1 MNRRRLGLVAAT
13 LALGAAVVLSR
24 AVQVMLVDHESWL
37 ARARRQRERVLT
49 TPSRR
54 GEIRTA
60 DGYVLATSVA
70 RLAIQ
75 VDTKLLPYPS
85 LFAQAAAPLVGCP
98 PDDLERRLTGGARA
112 VWVAQKVDRETA
124 AAVRALAPSA
134 VVLVPDAE
142 RVYPLGTLAAP
153 LIGFVGREE
162 LTTVGRAGL
171 EHYYDALLAGEPNRY
186 LAVQDAVQRQLQ
198 LERLRTGRAGYDL
211 ELTLLARLQWAV
223 ERELLADVD
232 RHAARSAS
240 AVVLEARTGR
250 ILALATVPSFDPA
263 APGDVP
269 PERWRL
275 PPVQDAFEPG
285 STLKPLIAAAALSTR
300 AVRPGERFDC
310 THRGIEVAGHWV
322 RDHAE
327 PGRYTLDEIV
337 SKSANAGIIQVAQRL
352 APDLIWRTLDGFGFG
367 RPTGVG
373 YPGEAWGALA
383 PVSRWSGMSRAGLA
397 LGQELTVSPLQLA
410 LAYAAVANGGWLPAP
425 ALVRQAGSQ
434 HDTIA
439 DRPTMQRR
447 VMDRGLADRIQA
459 MLERVVMDGTGTHA
473 AVAGYRVAGKT
484 GTAQRAVAGGFDD
497 THHVAW
503 FAGFLPL
510 PDPEVVIVVAV
521 VQPDDGFWA
530 STVAAPAFARIATQ
544 AACILDLPATPPPE
558 PDEMASADGHNTSG
572 RAGA

>member
-1 MNRRRLGLVAAT
+1 MNRRRLGLVAAA
-13 LALGAAVVLSR
+13 LALGAAVVLAR
-24 AVQVMLVDHESWL
+24 AAQVMLLDHESWL
-37 ARARRQRERVLT
+37 ARAKRQRERVLT

-75 VDTKLLPYPS
+75 VDTKLLPYPA
-85 LFAQAAAPLVGCP
+85 LFAQAAGPLVGCP
-98 PDDLERRLTGGARA
+98 ADELERRLTGGGRA

-124 AAVRALAPSA
+124 AAVRSLAPSA

-142 RVYPLGTLAAP
+142 RIYPLGTLAAP

-171 EHYYDALLAGEPNRY
+171 EHYYDAVLAGEPDRY

-198 LERLRTGRAGYDL
+198 LEHLASGRAGYDL
-211 ELTLLARLQWAV
+211 ELTIFGRLQWAV

-232 RHAARSAS
+232 RNAARSAS

-269 PERWRL
+269 PTRWRL
-275 PPVQDAFEPG
+275 SPVQDAFEPG
-285 STLKPLIAAAALSTR
+285 STIKPLIAAAALSSR
-300 AVRPGERFDC
+300 AVRSGERFDC
-310 THRGIEVAGHWV
+310 THHGIEVAGHWV

-352 APDLIWRTLDGFGFG
+352 EPELIWRTLDGFGFG

-373 YPGEAWGALA
+373 YPGETRGALA
-383 PVSRWSGMSRAGLA
+383 PAERWSGMSRAGLA

-410 LAYAAVANGGWLPAP
+410 IAYAAVANGGWLPVP
-425 ALVRQAGSQ
+425 RLVTRAGS
-434 HDTIA
+434 DSETAA
-439 DRPTMQRR
+439 DHPDMRRR
-447 VMDRGLADRIQA
+447 VMDRRLAERIQA
-459 MLERVVMDGTGTHA
+459 MLEAVVVDGTGKRA

-497 THHVAW
+497 QHHVAW

-521 VQPDDGFWA
+521 VQPDDDFWA

-544 AACILDLPATPPPE
+544 TACILDLPATPPPATVDVAAAN
-558 PDEMASADGHNTSG
+558 PSSVVR